1 MIKITFKGPK
11 PGDLLRA
18 ATAAIEKHVESK
30 AKAAAMRHGG
40 VTVRFKRTASGGP
53 ASIELQGSDAA
64 IAAARSALER

>member
-18 ATAAIEKHVESK
+18 AT
-30 AKAAAMRHGG
+30 
-40 VTVRFKRTASGGP
+40 TASGGP

>member
-1 MIKITFKGPK
+1 MIKISITGPK

-18 ATAAIEKHVESK
+18 ATAAIEKDLASK
-30 AKAAAMRHGG
+30 AKAAALRHGG

-64 IAAARSALER
+64 IAAAQAALRR

>member
-18 ATAAIEKHVESK
+18 ATAAIEKDLESK

-40 VTVRFKRTASGGP
+40 VTVRFKRP